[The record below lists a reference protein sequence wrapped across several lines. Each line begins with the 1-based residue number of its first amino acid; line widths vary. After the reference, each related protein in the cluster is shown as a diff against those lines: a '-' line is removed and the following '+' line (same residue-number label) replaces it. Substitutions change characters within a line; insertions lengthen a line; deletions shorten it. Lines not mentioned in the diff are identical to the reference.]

1 LTLNIELI
9 VRGGG
14 RVETGTSQQ
23 QFLDTV
29 RVTSG
34 WPHALGINGDAYRLT
49 DGFLRNVRIECA
61 AIGDRYTGD
70 AELLFDAKATKDILT
85 FFFPAQQAAVD
96 SAAIS
101 NPIRNFAQG
110 LLVAAVDASYAMSW
124 VELTFDWV
132 VNPGSGVKNALRKL
146 GLKAVRP
153 GSTARKTGICAR
165 RRSTKR

>member
-1 LTLNIELI
+1 MLAVVADAHPGPERLHGAALYLEFRPTHEQAD
-9 VRGGG
+9 GHDAPS
-14 RVETGTSQQ
+14 SQ
-23 QFLDTV
+23 
-29 RVTSG
+29 
-34 WPHALGINGDAYRLT
+34 
-49 DGFLRNVRIECA
+49 GFQ
-61 AIGDRYTGD
+61 D
-70 AELLFDAKATKDILT
+70 AELLFNAKATKDILT